1 MIRLVVDA
9 AQFGRSAETNA
20 AILRAHREGVV
31 TSTSVVGNTE
41 HPDEVTRELA
51 GAPRLGVGLALAL
64 IGGRPIAAPG
74 DLPALVDGEGRL
86 RAQARPFAFDWLR
99 GRIPAAEV
107 EMEFEAQIVRAER
120 AGWATDHLC
129 TVGHLGFL
137 PGVGK
142 IIERLARR
150 HRIAGVRTDVEAPA
164 LSWVTDPARG
174 LGMGVLSGLAW
185 LTRRQLGATG
195 HGPQTWGYVESGRLD
210 EIRILELLGRMG
222 PGAHELIC
230 HPGVKASTQSPGEV
244 ATPGTSREL
253 SALTSARVRTAIERR
268 HIVLCRWQEL
278 Y

>member
-41 HPDEVTRELA
+41 HLDEATRDLA
-51 GAPRLGVGLALAL
+51 GAPHLGVGLALAL
-64 IGGRPIAAPG
+64 IGGRPVAACA
-74 DLPALVDGEGRL
+74 DVPALVDQEGRL
-86 RAQARPFAFDWLR
+86 RAQARPFALDWLR
-99 GRIPAAEV
+99 GRIPAAQV
-107 EMEFEAQIVRAER
+107 ELELEAQLVRATQ

-150 HRIAGVRTDVEAPA
+150 HRIAGVRTDVETPT

-174 LGMGVLSGLAW
+174 IGMGVLSSLAW
-185 LTRRQLGATG
+185 LTRRQLGSVG

-230 HPGVKASTQSPGEV
+230 HPGAKVSPHSPGEV
-244 ATPGTSREL
+244 APMGASREL
-253 SALTSARVRTAIERR
+253 SALTSSRVRTAIEQRQ
-268 HIVLCRWQEL
+268 IVLCRWQDL
-278 Y
+278 F